1 MTRLSQAMSFFF
13 SKCKALFAISASSS
27 CSSTIFPNTC
37 QEKDGFPLHS
47 ILDNNRKGKESLFFK
62 AAEENDVE
70 LLRKLIGED
79 MIDPHTKGALGEN
92 VLHVAALYNNQES
105 LVTILDAYPSMI
117 NKPMDCDLYKGETAL
132 HIAIVNQNFEIV
144 KELLARK
151 ADTENSRA
159 IGQFFA
165 AGNKGQCYYG
175 EYPLSFAACIG
186 NKEVFQFLVENGA
199 PLHSQDTEGNTVL
212 HMLVLHPNKF
222 MACKMYDFLISLTTK
237 ENVRRLESIMNKQ
250 GFTPLKLA
258 AHEGNMLMF
267 QYLVKKKRRAYW
279 TLGPMTVTLYDLT
292 GIDSWNDR
300 NSVLDIICNSK
311 NNEVRNLLKV
321 TPVKELLHYKWTHY
335 GYKYFLL
342 WTMLYI
348 LYTIVLT
355 VCCLYRPLKAVTIEG
370 EEIVTIKVLK
380 PLNETYQAP
389 EDFVRLAGEILTVL
403 GAFLILF
410 TEVAGLLRDGPRQFF
425 GNTMKGGPFHLTMLL
440 YAGFIVTILIMRLAG
455 STAETVITPMAL
467 LSAWCSVIYFA
478 RGFRFLGPLCIMIQK
493 MIFGDLLRFCI
504 ILIIVII
511 GFSAAFDVHFQ
522 AMNQTVFP
530 HFSDFPITTF
540 TLFQLMMGLTNL
552 PIPSTVNMPTIITI
566 LYLVYMFFAYILL
579 LNLVIALMGDT
590 HFRVSNQRKTLWK
603 AQITATTLLLERRVP
618 NWLWPRTGIPGEI
631 LGLEEGKWYLRV
643 EERNTLSKKNAT
655 QRKENLKIPSGK
667 RNCYLAHADS
677 ATSI

>member
-1 MTRLSQAMSFFF
+1 MNFFI
-13 SKCKALFAISASSS
+13 SKCKALFASSASRS
-27 CSSTIFPNTC
+27 CASATFQNTC
-37 QEKDGFPLHS
+37 QEKDGFTLHS
-47 ILDNNRKGKESLFFK
+47 DLDNKSKGKESLFFR
-62 AAEENDVE
+62 AAEENNVE

-79 MIDPHTKGALGEN
+79 VIDPYTKGALGEN

-105 LVTILDAYPSMI
+105 LVTILDAHPSLI

-132 HIAIVNQNFEIV
+132 HIAIVNQNFEMV

-175 EYPLSFAACIG
+175 EYVLSFAACTG
-186 NKEVFQFLVENGA
+186 NEEVFRLLVENGA
-199 PLHSQDTEGNTVL
+199 PLHSQDTQGNTVL
-212 HMLVLHPNKF
+212 HTLVLHPNKF
-222 MACKMYDFLISLTTK
+222 MACKMYDFLASLTTK
-237 ENVRRLESIMNKQ
+237 EIVRSLESITNKH

-267 QYLVKKKRRAYW
+267 QCLVKKNRNVYW
-279 TLGPMTVTLYDLT
+279 TLGPMIATLYDLT

-300 NSVLDIICNSK
+300 NSILDIICNSK
-311 NNEVRNLLKV
+311 NNEARNLLTV
-321 TPVKELLHYKWTHY
+321 TPVKELLHYKWIHY

-342 WTMLYI
+342 WTLLYV
-348 LYTIVLT
+348 LYTIILT
-355 VCCLYRPLKAVTIEG
+355 VCCLYRPLKSVTIEG
-370 EEIVTIKVLK
+370 EITVTIKILK
-380 PLNETYQAP
+380 SLNETYRAP
-389 EDFVRLAGEILTVL
+389 EDFVRLTGEILTVL

-410 TEVAGLLRDGPRQFF
+410 IEVPGLLRDGPRQFF
-425 GNTMKGGPFHLTMLL
+425 GNTVNGGPFHLTMLL
-440 YAGFIVTILIMRLAG
+440 YSCFIVAIVILRLAG
-455 STAETVITPMAL
+455 STAETIIIPMTL
-467 LSAWCSVIYFA
+467 VSAWCSVIYFA

-504 ILIIVII
+504 ILIIVLI

-522 AMNQTVFP
+522 AMNQTEFP
-530 HFSDFPITTF
+530 HFSNFPITTF

-552 PIPSTVNMPTIITI
+552 PIPSTVNTPTIILL

-590 HFRVSNQRKTLWK
+590 HFRVSNERKTLWK

-618 NWLWPRTGIPGEI
+618 SWLWPRTGIPGEI

-643 EERNTLSKKNAT
+643 EERNTFSKKKET
-655 QRKENLKIPSGK
+655 QMGNLKKSSRKK
-667 RNCYLAHADS
+667 RLQSCS
-677 ATSI
+677 C